1 MSYDPFAR
9 GPFPVGVRST
19 VLTDTRRGDRS
30 LPAEVWYPAIDAH
43 AGRDLDPAAQDAYE
57 FLPGLPPIPQAAV
70 RDATPRAG
78 RRPVVL
84 FSHGFG
90 SHRRQSTFLC
100 THLASHGYVVAACD
114 HTGNAVLDVLQAML
128 AKRNGGPTPDTLA
141 ELRAFAPLRPA
152 DASFLLDRVL
162 DGTAGDVA
170 GHVDAG
176 RVGIAGHSFGGWTS
190 LATAERDRR
199 ITATLPLAPA
209 GGPVGLPDEPLLGQL
224 AFDWTRPVPSLFI
237 VADRDSL
244 LPLASTTHLAGLV
257 PAPRRLVALENTD
270 HMHFCD
276 RAEQVHEFFRAMPPP
291 GLFERLAGGVPPI
304 AELAPPAGA
313 ELAVRGLGLAHFDA
327 TLAGHVAAAQLLAA
341 DLGALLADRG
351 VRATEHALP

>member
-9 GPFPVGVRST
+9 GPYPVGVRT
-19 VLTDTRRGDRS
+19 TTLHDAARDRA
-30 LPAEVWYPAIDAH
+30 LPTEVWYPAVDAH
-43 AGRDLDPAAQDAYE
+43 VGRDTDPAVQDSYE

-78 RRPVVL
+78 RWPVVL

-114 HTGNAVLDVLQAML
+114 HTGNSVLDVLQAVL

-162 DGTAGDVA
+162 DGTAGDLA
-170 GHVDAG
+170 THVDAE

-190 LATAERDRR
+190 LATAERDPR
-199 ITATLPLAPA
+199 IQATLPLAPA
-209 GGPVGLPDEPLLGQL
+209 GGPVGLPDEPLLGLL
-224 AFDWTRPVPSLFI
+224 AFAWPRPVPSLFI

-244 LPLASTTHLAGLV
+244 LPLTSTQHLAGLV

-276 RAEQVHEFFRAMPPP
+276 RAEQVHEFFRMMPPP
-291 GLFERLAGGVPPI
+291 GLFERLAAGIPPMSELSAPAD
-304 AELAPPAGA
+304 AELAI
-313 ELAVRGLGLAHFDA
+313 RGLGLAHFDA
-327 TLAGHVAAAQLLAA
+327 TLVGDVAARQLLAA

-351 VRATEHALP
+351 VRATEYPLS